1 VISHPKILFIHNAL
15 TEFVRLDLEE
25 LRKHF
30 NVTERFEGSRALNP
44 FQLWRQVKDHDLVF
58 GWFASW
64 HTVLPMQFAKLAGK
78 PSVLVIGG
86 YDVANMPAIGYGHQR
101 GGVKKWVSRWA
112 IRSAKRIVTNSDYS
126 RDEIA
131 RNLGFT
137 NGSVRRVFHG
147 IPDRFGDL
155 AVAARE
161 RIVLTVGNVNRSN
174 LQRKGHEPFVRAA
187 ACLPDVKFV
196 LAGAWQD
203 DAIDS
208 LRAIASANVEFAGRV
223 SDHVLAN
230 LYRTSSVYVQASL
243 HEGFGMSVAE
253 AMLGGCIPV
262 ISKAGALPEVAGECG
277 LVVDSIEPT
286 AIAEAIERAL
296 GFPEGHRLAC
306 RQRILDDFP
315 LEERGRNLEQVI
327 LALTNAG
334 INPVGK
340 VRTQD
345 V

>member
-1 VISHPKILFIHNAL
+1 MTRPIRILFVHNAL

-25 LRKHF
+25 LRKSF
-30 NVTERFEGSRALNP
+30 VVTERFESSRAINLLG
-44 FQLWRQVKDHDLVF
+44 LWRQVKEHDLIF

-64 HTVLPMQFAKLAGK
+64 HTLLPVRFAKWAGK
-78 PSVLVIGG
+78 PAVLVVGG

-101 GGVKKWVSRWA
+101 GGFKKWVSRWA
-112 IRSAKRIVTNSDYS
+112 IRSATRVVTNSDYS

-137 NGSVRRVFHG
+137 NGFVRRVFHG

-155 AVAARE
+155 AAGARE

-174 LQRKGHEPFVRAA
+174 LRRKGHEPFVRAA

-196 LAGAWQD
+196 LIGAWQD

-208 LRAIASANVEFAGRV
+208 LRAIASSNVEFAGRV
-223 SDHVLAN
+223 SDEVLADF
-230 LYRTSSVYVQASL
+230 YRTSSIYVQASL

-262 ISKAGALPEVAGECG
+262 ITKAGALPEVAGDCG
-277 LVVDSIEPT
+277 VVVDSIEPT
-286 AIAEAIERAL
+286 AIAKGIERAL
-296 GFPEGHRLAC
+296 AFPEGHRVAC
-306 RQRILDDFP
+306 RQRILNHFP
-315 LEERGRNLEQVI
+315 LEERGRHLEEII

-334 INPVGK
+334 SNPVGP